1 MKYPDR
7 RKLRSSVLQQS
18 FNHFASGNREA
29 PLEPKRTWKERVLQE
44 VKNLAAV
51 LVYLWVFLTMFE
63 LHEGIVLSRHNIPYN
78 YAEGLVFALVNAWIL
93 AKFVV
98 IGEGLGIGRR
108 WHSKP
113 LWQSILVK
121 SAVFGIILMGCH
133 LAEKALSRMWRA
145 KSFAAG
151 VPVWSVN
158 AVTDGLTLTLIIFI
172 VLIPFFTA
180 REFRRI
186 LGKDLLQAALL
197 RRENTTTLPS
207 VHSRELPAKS

>member
-1 MKYPDR
+1 
-7 RKLRSSVLQQS
+7 
-18 FNHFASGNREA
+18 
-29 PLEPKRTWKERVLQE
+29 
-44 VKNLAAV
+44 V

-121 SAVFGIILMGCH
+121 SAAFGIILMGCH

-158 AVTDGLTLTLIIFI
+158 AVTDGLTLMLLIFI